1 VLLKI
6 KIYQQ
11 ITIKIFNIE
20 FTAAD
25 VSSKWPS
32 KVGVFPPHLRAET
45 DPVSEK
51 LSFLLPRISDG
62 GQSPKTQ

>member
-1 VLLKI
+1 MTFMKKLIFGPDKKILCRGSVLLKI

-25 VSSKWPS
+25 VSSK
-32 KVGVFPPHLRAET
+32 
-45 DPVSEK
+45 
-51 LSFLLPRISDG
+51 
-62 GQSPKTQ
+62 